1 MMGTVIYDRYFPV
14 VCKMI
19 GREDLISDERFNT
32 EAAAKINSRAFVDI
46 LDEVFATKDYD
57 EWAKLLTENDI
68 AYDRVNHIKDTI
80 DDPQAWENGFIYKY
94 ITREGKE
101 DLVVGTPVKFGD
113 CVPAP
118 HLNAPLLGEHSAE
131 ILKALGYSED
141 QIKALNDAQTTI
153 VR

>member
-80 DDPQAWENGFIYKY
+80 DDPQAWENGLSTSI
-94 ITREGKE
+94 
-101 DLVVGTPVKFGD
+101 L
-113 CVPAP
+113 PAR
-118 HLNAPLLGEHSAE
+118 ARRIWWLGPRSNSAT
-131 ILKALGYSED
+131 ASPRP
-141 QIKALNDAQTTI
+141 T
-153 VR
+153 

>member
-1 MMGTVIYDRYFPV
+1 M
-14 VCKMI
+14 
-19 GREDLISDERFNT
+19 
-32 EAAAKINSRAFVDI
+32 
-46 LDEVFATKDYD
+46 
-57 EWAKLLTENDI
+57 
-68 AYDRVNHIKDTI
+68 
-80 DDPQAWENGFIYKY
+80 
-94 ITREGKE
+94 
-101 DLVVGTPVKFGD
+101 VGTPVKFGD